1 MLFEERVHKYE
12 YKLND
17 TEDQIIEYILN
28 NKEEAISLSIQHLSS
43 KLYTVPNTITRLTK
57 KLGYD
62 GFSEMKVSLKEEIK
76 TPKAEESEDQLV
88 FNVYKTID
96 LIDKNKF
103 ASATKAI
110 QEARRVLFFAV
121 GDTAPFCEMV
131 VKNLKVVGKHG
142 EFYNHRHDM
151 LHEVNQLETSDV
163 LFLISLSGETKQVL
177 DVAKIAKEKG
187 SRIISLTHFNK
198 NNLQYLADVN
208 LFCYSPAI
216 KFNDYNITDKTPV
229 MLIVRAFS
237 EYYWNAVR

>member
-1 MLFEERVHKYE
+1 MLFEERVHQYE

-28 NKEEAISLSIQHLSS
+28 NKEEATTLSIQNLAS

-57 KLGYD
+57 KLGYE
-62 GFSEMKVSLKEEIK
+62 GFSEMKISLKEEIK
-76 TPKAEESEDQLV
+76 TSKAAETKDQLLI
-88 FNVYKTID
+88 NMYKTID

-121 GDTAPFCEMV
+121 GDTAPFCEMM
-131 VKNLKVVGKHG
+131 VKNLKVIGKHG
-142 EFYNHRHDM
+142 EYHSHRHDM

-177 DVAKIAKEKG
+177 DVAKIAKKKG

-198 NNLQYLADVN
+198 NTLQSLADIN
-208 LFCYSPAI
+208 LFCFSPAQSY
-216 KFNDYNITDKTPV
+216 KDYNITDKTPV
-229 MLIVRAFS
+229 MLMVRALS
-237 EYYWNAVR
+237 EYYWNAAK